1 MKIFILCGGFGTRLD
16 HESKFIAKPMVRIG
30 KEPILYHLIQN
41 FYCQGFNEFVLCLGY
56 RAETII
62 NYFLK
67 EKSKNIKI
75 IKKIRNNIQIFFKN
89 SKMKFKIS
97 LIYTGIKTGTGG
109 RIKIAYKVLKL
120 DEDFLMTYGDGLSNV
135 PIKKLIKFHYK
146 NNSIVTMTAVKP
158 KQRYGILEIKKNKV
172 NFFDNSKKKV
182 DVYINGGFHVIDKL
196 SLKYIRNKKIFWE
209 KEPISKILKLNK
221 LFAFKH
227 DGFWKSLDTQK
238 DKVDFNKMYKQKKIN
253 WRFKKLK

>member
-30 KEPILYHLIQN
+30 KEPILYHLIEN
-41 FYCQGFNEFVLCLGY
+41 FYTQGFDEFVLCLGY

-62 NYFLK
+62 NYFIK
-67 EKSKNIKI
+67 EKSKHTRILQKTKKYTKILFKNTQIKI
-75 IKKIRNNIQIFFKN
+75 KV
-89 SKMKFKIS
+89 S
-97 LIYTGIKTGTGG
+97 LIDTGIKTGTGG
-109 RIKIAYKVLKL
+109 RIKIAYKTLKL
-120 DEDFLMTYGDGLSNV
+120 NEDFLMTYGDGLSNV
-135 PIKKLIKFHYK
+135 SIKKLIKFHYK
-146 NNSIVTMTAVKP
+146 NNSLVTMTAVKP
-158 KQRYGILEIKKNKV
+158 KQRYGILEIKKNRV

-196 SLKYIRNKKIFWE
+196 SVKYIKNKKIFWE
-209 KEPISKILKLNK
+209 KEPISKILKIKK

-238 DKVDFNKMYKQKKIN
+238 DKVDFNKIYKQKKLN
-253 WRFKKLK
+253 WRFKN

>member
-30 KEPILYHLIQN
+30 KEPILYHLIEN
-41 FYCQGFNEFVLCLGY
+41 FYAQGFDEFVLCLGY
-56 RAETII
+56 RAETIVD
-62 NYFLK
+62 YFIK
-67 EKSKNIKI
+67 EKSKHIRILQKNKKYTKILFKNIKI
-75 IKKIRNNIQIFFKN
+75 KIKV
-89 SKMKFKIS
+89 S
-97 LIYTGIKTGTGG
+97 LIDTGIKTGTGG
-109 RIKIAYKVLKL
+109 RIKIAYETLKL

-146 NNSIVTMTAVKP
+146 NNSLVTMTAVKP
-158 KQRYGILEIKKNKV
+158 KQRYGILEIKKNRV

-196 SLKYIRNKKIFWE
+196 GVKYIKNKKIFWE
-209 KEPISKILKLNK
+209 KEPISKILKIKK

-238 DKVDFNKMYKQKKIN
+238 DKIDFNKIYKQKKLN
-253 WRFKKLK
+253 WRFKN

>member
-30 KEPILYHLIQN
+30 KEPILYHLIEN
-41 FYCQGFNEFVLCLGY
+41 FYTQGFDEFVLCLGY

-62 NYFLK
+62 NYFIK
-67 EKSKNIKI
+67 EKSKHIRILQKTKKYTKILFKNTQIKI
-75 IKKIRNNIQIFFKN
+75 KV
-89 SKMKFKIS
+89 S
-97 LIYTGIKTGTGG
+97 LIDTGIKTGTGG
-109 RIKIAYKVLKL
+109 RIKIAYKTLNL

-135 PIKKLIKFHYK
+135 SIKKLIKFHYK
-146 NNSIVTMTAVKP
+146 NNSLVTMTAVKP
-158 KQRYGILEIKKNKV
+158 KQRYGILEIKKNRV

-196 SLKYIRNKKIFWE
+196 SVKYIKNKKIFWE
-209 KEPISKILKLNK
+209 KEPISKILKIKK

-238 DKVDFNKMYKQKKIN
+238 DKVDFNKIYRQKRLN
-253 WRFKKLK
+253 WRFKN

>member
-1 MKIFILCGGFGTRLD
+1 M
-16 HESKFIAKPMVRIG
+16 
-30 KEPILYHLIQN
+30 
-41 FYCQGFNEFVLCLGY
+41 FVMG
-56 RAETII
+56 
-62 NYFLK
+62 NK
-67 EKSKNIKI
+67 NKS
-75 IKKIRNNIQIFFKN
+75 
-89 SKMKFKIS
+89 
-97 LIYTGIKTGTGG
+97 L
-109 RIKIAYKVLKL
+109 
-120 DEDFLMTYGDGLSNV
+120 
-135 PIKKLIKFHYK
+135 
-146 NNSIVTMTAVKP
+146 VTMTAVKP
-158 KQRYGILEIKKNKV
+158 KQRYGILEIKKNRV

>member
-30 KEPILYHLIQN
+30 NEPILYHLIEN
-41 FYCQGFNEFVLCLGY
+41 FYAQGFDEFVLCLGY
-56 RAETII
+56 RAETIV
-62 NYFLK
+62 NYFIK
-67 EKSKNIKI
+67 EKSKHIRILQKTKKYTKILFKNTKIKI
-75 IKKIRNNIQIFFKN
+75 NV
-89 SKMKFKIS
+89 S
-97 LIYTGIKTGTGG
+97 LIDTGIKTGTGG
-109 RIKIAYKVLKL
+109 RIKIACKTLKL

-146 NNSIVTMTAVKP
+146 NNSLVTMTAVKP
-158 KQRYGILEIKKNKV
+158 KQRYGILEIKKNRV

-196 SLKYIRNKKIFWE
+196 CLKYIKNKKIFWE
-209 KEPISKILKLNK
+209 KEPISKILKIKK

-238 DKVDFNKMYKQKKIN
+238 DKVDFNKIYKQKKLN
-253 WRFKKLK
+253 WRFKN

>member
-30 KEPILYHLIQN
+30 KEPILYHLIEN
-41 FYCQGFNEFVLCLGY
+41 FYIQGFDEFVLCLGY
-56 RAETII
+56 KSETII
-62 NYFLK
+62 NYFIR
-67 EKSKNIKI
+67 EKSKHTKILKKTKKYIKI
-75 IKKIRNNIQIFFKN
+75 LFKNKKI
-89 SKMKFKIS
+89 KIKVS
-97 LIYTGIKTGTGG
+97 LLYTGIKTGTGG
-109 RIKIAYKVLKL
+109 RIKIAYKTLKL

-146 NNSIVTMTAVKP
+146 NNSLVTMTAVKP
-158 KQRYGILEIKKNKV
+158 KQRYGILQIKKNRV

-182 DVYINGGFHVIDKL
+182 DVYINGGFHVINKL
-196 SLKYIRNKKIFWE
+196 SLNYIKNKKIFWE
-209 KEPISKILKLNK
+209 KEPISKILKIKK

-238 DKVDFNKMYKQKKIN
+238 DKVDFNKIYKQKKLN
-253 WRFKKLK
+253 WMIKN